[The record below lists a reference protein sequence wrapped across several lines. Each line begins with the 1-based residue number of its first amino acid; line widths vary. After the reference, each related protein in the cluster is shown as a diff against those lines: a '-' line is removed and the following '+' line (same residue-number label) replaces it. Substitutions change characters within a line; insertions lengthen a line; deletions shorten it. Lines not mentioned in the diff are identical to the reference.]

1 MASVVG
7 GLSLN
12 LPVSGDAVKVAV
24 SGGRII
30 FGLTWNEDFLVI
42 PQNNW
47 LLIFMLDLEIGM
59 FEFNMIFQNVLCWIK
74 FRNDFQNWVL
84 AEILI
89 RVWSASI

>member
-1 MASVVG
+1 MANVVG

-30 FGLTWNEDFLVI
+30 FDPTWKEDFLVI
-42 PQNNW
+42 QKNNW

-59 FEFNMIFQNVLCWIK
+59 FAFNMIFQNVLCWIN
-74 FRNDFQNWVL
+74 FRNDFQMGF
-84 AEILI
+84 
-89 RVWSASI
+89 